1 MNKYTLTITAQE
13 LQIIA
18 MSLSYQPY
26 RQVVD
31 LIKKI
36 EIQVDS
42 QVKSEQGK
50 KDDSQDLKEGR

>member
-42 QVKSEQGK
+42 QVKLEQGK